1 MLKEKVLK
9 ALNKQLNVEF
19 YSSYLYLSM
28 AAYFESASLS
38 GFASWMR
45 VQSKE
50 EYDHAMKV
58 YDFIH
63 NRDGVVE
70 LMKIDAPKTSWKT
83 ATEIFEETYAH
94 EKVVTKSIY
103 DLVDLGI
110 AEKDHATTGFLQW
123 FVNEQVEE
131 ESTAMKVLD
140 RMKLLG
146 DSKQGLFLM
155 DREMGQRAAAGK

>member
-9 ALNKQLNVEF
+9 ALNKHLNAEF

-28 AAYFESASLS
+28 AAHFESASLT

-50 EYDHAMKV
+50 EYDHAIKIF
-58 YDFIH
+58 DFIH
-63 NRDGVVE
+63 DRDGAVE
-70 LMKIDAPKTSWKT
+70 LIKIDAPKTAWKT
-83 ATEIFEETYAH
+83 PIELFEEVYAH
-94 EKVVTKSIY
+94 EKEVSKSIY
-103 DLVDLGI
+103 ELVDLGI
-110 AEKDHATTGFLQW
+110 VEKDHATTSFLQW

-131 ESTAMKVLD
+131 ESSAMKVLD
-140 RMKLLG
+140 RMKLVG

-155 DREMGQRAAAGK
+155 DREMGQRAAMAK

>member
-28 AAYFESASLS
+28 AAHFESASLT

-45 VQSKE
+45 MQSKE
-50 EYDHAMKV
+50 EYDHAIKV

-63 NRDGVVE
+63 DRDGVVE

-83 ATEIFEETYAH
+83 PTEIFEEVYAH
-94 EKVVTKSIY
+94 EKEVSKSIY
-103 DLVDLGI
+103 ELVDLGI
-110 AEKDHATTGFLQW
+110 VEKDHATTGFLQW

-131 ESTAMKVLD
+131 ESSAMKVLD
-140 RMKLLG
+140 RMKLVG

-155 DREMGQRAAAGK
+155 DREMGQRAAMAK